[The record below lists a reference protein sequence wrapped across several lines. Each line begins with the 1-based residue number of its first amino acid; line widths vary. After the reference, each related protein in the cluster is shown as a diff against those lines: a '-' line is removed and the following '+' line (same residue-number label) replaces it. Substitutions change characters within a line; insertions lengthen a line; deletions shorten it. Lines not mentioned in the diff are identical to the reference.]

1 MALKSAEEY
10 RQRAQRARAL
20 AARTHSER
28 SKASYLRIAADCER
42 LAELAAKLERE
53 DEPDLE
59 SDCRRRARL
68 IIPRADPKPPAGI
81 AVPDWTAEVSVHRK

>member
-53 DEPDLE
+53 HEPD
-59 SDCRRRARL
+59 
-68 IIPRADPKPPAGI
+68 
-81 AVPDWTAEVSVHRK
+81 